1 MDFHLPDNLMYSIN
15 ISLCPRYLNLRNN
28 SVQLLL
34 LRNRE
39 TQAMC
44 SDMPQLG
51 RDVNDWVTDRK
62 SLVMHGANC
71 LMWRG
76 LEWVIRKRQ
85 KYVSL
90 RRVVRGAG
98 LACRRSVASTC
109 VHVPCPWAWTVRPT
123 PARTSSSSPWRR
135 VAPARARRALAL
147 APRLTAAR
155 AGPCKQSLPLCTLI
169 KQIVYLYCICKYR
182 PDKSAVRIQNV
193 FGALQSHKRVRS
205 YYHWLQWIWHF

>member
-1 MDFHLPDNLMYSIN
+1 
-15 ISLCPRYLNLRNN
+15 
-28 SVQLLL
+28 
-34 LRNRE
+34 
-39 TQAMC
+39 
-44 SDMPQLG
+44 
-51 RDVNDWVTDRK
+51 
-62 SLVMHGANC
+62 MHGANC
-71 LMWRG
+71 LIWRG

-155 AGPCKQSLPLCTLI
+155 AGPCRQSLPLCTLI
-169 KQIVYLYCICKYR
+169 EQIVSRIVYR
-182 PDKSAVRIQNV
+182 PDKSAVRIQNGYHFRCLTESLESKV
-193 FGALQSHKRVRS
+193 LLSLKSSVDLTFLETLHTSALAHSFISMGRVLTVVGTAAFFRRKLVIMSLKRYLLEFRMSQS
-205 YYHWLQWIWHF
+205 IF